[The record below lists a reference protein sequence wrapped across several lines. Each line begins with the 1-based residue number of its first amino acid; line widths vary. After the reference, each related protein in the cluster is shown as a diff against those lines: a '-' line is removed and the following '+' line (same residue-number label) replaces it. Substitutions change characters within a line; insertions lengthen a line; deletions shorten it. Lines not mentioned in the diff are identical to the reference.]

1 MNPRGLQQV
10 SLNKLSIDREKQ
22 VSNIRIQNNHISND
36 YIKTSRDIMLNYTD
50 EHNKN
55 NLHSSQTYQAESI
68 FNTTLETD
76 SPRLL

>member
-50 EHNKN
+50 EHNAA
-55 NLHSSQTYQAESI
+55 SRYA
-68 FNTTLETD
+68 
-76 SPRLL
+76 